1 MSGSVLDLVVV
12 VILILEVLRGI
23 VEGVIKEGVKYLS
36 MILAIV
42 IALLVAEP
50 ITNAVYTKLGGRE
63 RMVVTMQNTLHVE
76 IQEQVNNAEVKMNE
90 NTPLPDEIVNKY
102 REMLDRINIGS
113 ILHEGEIYQGVVYT
127 VKGFSEKVVSII
139 EPVILKGIK
148 FVVVLVI
155 FVIGQILLN
164 LALTVLLKPLKESYT
179 IKTLDK
185 VLGGILGFF
194 SGVILTGVGLA
205 ICYVLVLFDLGG
217 RLLTQATLNGSKL
230 FGLLSVL

>member
-12 VILILEVLRGI
+12 AILILEVLRGI

-63 RMVVTMQNTLHVE
+63 RMVATMQNTLHVE

-113 ILHEGEIYQGVVYT
+113 ILNEGEIYQGVVYT

-185 VLGGILGFF
+185 VLGGILGVF
-194 SGVILTGVGLA
+194 SGVIITGLGLA

-230 FGLLSVL
+230 FGLLSIL